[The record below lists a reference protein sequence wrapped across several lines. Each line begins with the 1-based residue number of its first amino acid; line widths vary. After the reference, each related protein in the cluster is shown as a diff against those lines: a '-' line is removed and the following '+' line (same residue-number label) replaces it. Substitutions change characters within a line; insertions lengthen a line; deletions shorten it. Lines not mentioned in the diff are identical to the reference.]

1 MPFANRPPARTLA
14 RHPDLAQ
21 LKRQAKELLTA
32 FEAGHPE
39 AIAEIARHYR
49 GATAETF
56 ALHHAQLVLAR
67 SYGFDSWPK
76 LKAYVDG
83 VTVGR
88 LIDAVRAGDVDTVRA
103 MLSLRP
109 ELAHMDASENDEHR
123 ALHHAVLQR
132 RPAIVTLLMDHG
144 ADAHKGIW
152 PHRDAT
158 SPLTMAIE
166 RDDTEIVDIIRE
178 AESRRQGRGEERTVA
193 PSEWLPLRN
202 AEGTAR
208 WAVATGNADWLR
220 ARHAQGSLPDES
232 GLISLAVTS
241 RRPEVLRLLLEFGF
255 DPDER
260 ERVGGLEEVVPSS
273 GGPLRECA
281 RTGNTVQAQILLEH
295 GANPNTNVYAASSAM
310 YEALARQ
317 DSTMV
322 QLLEKHGGIV
332 NATTA
337 AFLGFTDRVR
347 QLFEDEKS
355 GRLHADAVPPGGN
368 VTENVLEAATD
379 AGHVGLVRMA
389 LEHLDWLPSDGRW
402 QGALMRPLG
411 RHKASD
417 RDRYVECFRMI
428 VDRSGIDL
436 PWRFGRTLLHDV
448 AANWPR
454 TAPMGADDRLAFAR
468 ILLEKGA
475 PLDARDDLLKSTPL
489 GWACRW
495 GHAELVNLLLAH
507 GADPNEADAEP
518 WATPRAWAEKMDRR
532 EVLAILGAHSATNG
546 S

>member
-49 GATAETF
+49 GATAEKF

-132 RPAIVTLLMDHG
+132 RPVIVTLLMDHG

-193 PSEWLPLRN
+193 PC
-202 AEGTAR
+202 
-208 WAVATGNADWLR
+208 
-220 ARHAQGSLPDES
+220 PDD
-232 GLISLAVTS
+232 
-241 RRPEVLRLLLEFGF
+241 RRPVGHRPALALRQNLAARCRGQLASNRTNG
-255 DPDER
+255 R
-260 ERVGGLEEVVPSS
+260 RRSS
-273 GGPLRECA
+273 GIC
-281 RTGNTVQAQILLEH
+281 
-295 GANPNTNVYAASSAM
+295 
-310 YEALARQ
+310 
-317 DSTMV
+317 
-322 QLLEKHGGIV
+322 
-332 NATTA
+332 
-337 AFLGFTDRVR
+337 TD
-347 QLFEDEKS
+347 
-355 GRLHADAVPPGGN
+355 PPG
-368 VTENVLEAATD
+368 E
-379 AGHVGLVRMA
+379 
-389 LEHLDWLPSDGRW
+389 
-402 QGALMRPLG
+402 
-411 RHKASD
+411 
-417 RDRYVECFRMI
+417 
-428 VDRSGIDL
+428 RS
-436 PWRFGRTLLHDV
+436 PPRRT
-448 AANWPR
+448 
-454 TAPMGADDRLAFAR
+454 
-468 ILLEKGA
+468 
-475 PLDARDDLLKSTPL
+475 
-489 GWACRW
+489 
-495 GHAELVNLLLAH
+495 
-507 GADPNEADAEP
+507 
-518 WATPRAWAEKMDRR
+518 
-532 EVLAILGAHSATNG
+532 
-546 S
+546 